1 MRRGAPRRGWVMAGV
16 AAACLSVAGTATA
29 KPSAAGWRVAAATAK
44 STAKIA
50 PDADA
55 LRAEGFAQLR
65 AGKRAAAARILARA
79 AEAAPGPRL
88 WRLVGDLRFHEGD
101 REGAVLA
108 WKAGLAAAPDDL
120 GLLERTAFGA
130 VEVGDYTAAAE
141 AQAEVVRHLEQRVA
155 AGAPAPQLAMGRF
168 LPVDELLVR
177 HLVRWSEIATLAGDF
192 TTGEQAAR
200 RLVRRAPDRVEGHL
214 ALAYVHLQA
223 AEYGEAELLYSEV
236 LKVDPENTI
245 ALNNLGNVR
254 YMDRDLDAAARQFEA
269 VLEVKTP
276 SARAQSI
283 ALANLGELL
292 QLQGAYRDAEALY
305 LEARDA
311 APDGAWSYMG
321 LAALYDVTG
330 RYDEAIEVMI
340 RGWERDASHL
350 TRLNMHF
357 FEPEWAW
364 QRDALIAEIEGDLD
378 TATRLW
384 RRVLKG
390 DVPVL
395 HKAADHHLRGLELLR
410 D

>member
-1 MRRGAPRRGWVMAGV
+1 MRRATPRRAWVVTGV
-16 AAACLSVAGTATA
+16 AVAWLGLAGPAVAKPTSAGWGTAAT
-29 KPSAAGWRVAAATAK
+29 PVSASKRVAT
-44 STAKIA
+44 
-50 PDADA
+50 DAQT
-55 LRAEGFAQLR
+55 LRAQGFAELR
-65 AGKRAAAARILARA
+65 AGKRAAAARSLAQA
-79 AEAAPGPRL
+79 AGAASEPRL

-108 WKAGLAAAPDDL
+108 WKAGLAEAPSDVA
-120 GLLERTAFGA
+120 LLERTAFGA
-130 VEVGDYTAAAE
+130 TEVGDYAAAAE
-141 AQAEVVRHLEQRVA
+141 AQAHLVRHLEATVA
-155 AGAPAPQLAMGRF
+155 RGDTARALAMGRS
-168 LPVDELLVR
+168 LPPEELLVR

-192 TTGEQAAR
+192 STGEAAAR
-200 RLVRRAPDRVEGHL
+200 RLIRRAPARVEGHL

-223 AEYGEAELLYSEV
+223 AEYGEAEVLYSEV
-236 LKVDPENTI
+236 LKVDPANTI

-269 VLEVKTP
+269 VLEVEAP
-276 SARAQSI
+276 SSRAQSI

-305 LEARDA
+305 LEARDT

-321 LAALYDVTG
+321 LASLYDVTG
-330 RYDEAIEVMI
+330 RYDEAIEAMI
-340 RGWERDASHL
+340 LGWERDASHL

-364 QRDALIAEIEGDLD
+364 QRDALIAEIEGDLE
-378 TATRLW
+378 AAAGLW

-390 DVPVL
+390 DVPAL
-395 HKAADHHLRGLELLR
+395 QKAADHHLRSLELLR

>member
-1 MRRGAPRRGWVMAGV
+1 MRRAAPRRGWVVAGV
-16 AAACLSVAGTATA
+16 AVAWLGLAGPAAA
-29 KPSAAGWRVAAATAK
+29 KPTGAGWRTDAMQVKASERVAVDVET
-44 STAKIA
+44 
-50 PDADA
+50 
-55 LRAEGFAQLR
+55 LRAQGFAQLR
-65 AGKRAAAARILARA
+65 AGQRATAARTLARA
-79 AEAAPGPRL
+79 ADAASEPRL

-108 WKAGLAAAPDDL
+108 WKAGLAEAPTDL
-120 GLLERTAFGA
+120 ALLERTAFGA
-130 VEVGDYTAAAE
+130 VEVGDYAAAAE
-141 AQAEVVRHLEQRVA
+141 AEAHVVGHLEAKAER
-155 AGAPAPQLAMGRF
+155 GEGTPALAMGRF
-168 LPVDELLVR
+168 LPTEELLVR

-192 TTGEQAAR
+192 TTGEDAAR
-200 RLVRRAPDRVEGHL
+200 RLIRRAPARVEGHL

-223 AEYGEAELLYSEV
+223 AEYGEAEVLYSEV
-236 LKVDPENTI
+236 LKVDPDNTI

-269 VLEVKTP
+269 VLEVKAP
-276 SARAQSI
+276 SARAESI

-321 LAALYDVTG
+321 LAALYDITG
-330 RYDEAIEVMI
+330 RYDEAVEVMI
-340 RGWERDASHL
+340 EGWERDASHL

-364 QRDALIAEIEGDLD
+364 QRDALIAEIEGELE
-378 TATRLW
+378 TAAMLW

-390 DVPVL
+390 DVAVL
-395 HKAADHHLRGLELLR
+395 QKAADHHLRSLDLLR